1 MQVYQ
6 VLRPFSGY
14 VAGHQ
19 LNEDEFVTQ
28 RRINQLVA
36 NRYIGLVQPVVAPA
50 ITVQVEA
57 EAEPIEQVED
67 EPVKGKGRRINAK
80 QNHEG

>member
-14 VAGHQ
+14 VAGHR
-19 LNEDEFVTQ
+19 LNADEFVTQ

-50 ITVQVEA
+50 VAVEVV
-57 EAEPIEQVED
+57 EVAEPIERVGD
-67 EPVKGKGRRINAK
+67 TPVKAKGKRIYAK
-80 QNHEG
+80 QDN

>member
-14 VAGHQ
+14 VAGHR

-28 RRINQLVA
+28 RRINQLLA
-36 NRYIGLVQPVVAPA
+36 NRYIGLVQPVVAPGLL
-50 ITVQVEA
+50 VEVVEA
-57 EAEPIEQVED
+57 AEPIEQAE
-67 EPVKGKGRRINAK
+67 ESPVKGKGKLVYAK

>member
-1 MQVYQ
+1 MDIYQ

-14 VAGHQ
+14 VTGHR
-19 LNEDEFVTQ
+19 LNADEFVTQ

-36 NRYIGLVQPVVAPA
+36 NRYIGLVQPVVAPV
-50 ITVQVEA
+50 IEVELVEA
-57 EAEPIEQVED
+57 SEAVEQVEE
-67 EPVKGKGRRINAK
+67 EPVKAKGKRVNAK